1 LGKENMGFT
10 LQAVIGDES
19 DLKAHA
25 PGGVLIVRLAQ
36 DKALI
41 PLDSAMRERLDFPF
55 LDFGHSQE
63 ALSAASAF
71 VAGFKK
77 KVAYV
82 EAEYFG
88 GAGGQ
93 SAAVWED
100 GSLVLGPIVAE
111 SAINQALRALGVLK
125 EKAVDE
131 FDALNLGQHRD
142 TDDWK

>member
-1 LGKENMGFT
+1 MGFT

-19 DLKAHA
+19 DLRAHA
-25 PGGVLIVRLAQ
+25 PRAVPLIRLAQ

-41 PLDSAMRERLDFPF
+41 PLGSAIREQIDFPF
-55 LDFGHSQE
+55 LEFSHSQE
-63 ALSAASAF
+63 AFEAASAF
-71 VAGFKK
+71 IAPFKK

-88 GAGGQ
+88 GTGGQ

-100 GSLVLGPIVAE
+100 GRLVFGPINDE
-111 SAINQALRALGVLK
+111 SAINQALRVLGVAQK
-125 EKAVDE
+125 DAFDE
-131 FDALNLGQHRD
+131 FEALELGKYRD